1 MSQSSSRLWD
11 QSQSPDSFHPSGY
24 MQKNSVR
31 SSSTSRSATDSDVE
45 TKEYGV
51 PNTPA
56 EEFWNDSC
64 FDLKFTV
71 LADGTIELT
80 ETVKARIAREARI
93 ETELME
99 QLKESVAAGRAKRR
113 MLRAHLA
120 DREKRLVLATAK
132 ERQESDSTS
141 WEIVSDKQEAEKD
154 AEVSRSLSSSG
165 SSYLYVSW
173 GPLNSAGRYDRMVA
187 RP

>member
-11 QSQSPDSFHPSGY
+11 QSQPPDSLHPGGHI
-24 MQKNSVR
+24 QKNSVR
-31 SSSTSRSATDSDVE
+31 SSSMSRSATDSDVE

-99 QLKESVAAGRAKRR
+99 QLKESVAAGHAKRR

-120 DREKRLVLATAK
+120 DREKRLVVATAK
-132 ERQESDSTS
+132 ERQESDSPS
-141 WEIVSDKQEAEKD
+141 WEIVSNKQKEDENT
-154 AEVSRSLSSSG
+154 ESSRSSSSSG

-173 GPLNSAGRYDRMVA
+173 GPLNSAGRYDRD
-187 RP
+187 

>member
-1 MSQSSSRLWD
+1 MAPSPPQSPGGTSYPDNMSKSSSRLWD
-11 QSQSPDSFHPSGY
+11 QSQPPDSFHSSGY
-24 MQKNSVR
+24 VQKSSVR
-31 SSSTSRSATDSDVE
+31 SSSTASSATDSDVE
-45 TKEYGV
+45 TKEY
-51 PNTPA
+51 
-56 EEFWNDSC
+56 
-64 FDLKFTV
+64 V

-80 ETVKARIAREARI
+80 ETVMARIAREARI

-120 DREKRLVLATAK
+120 DREKRLVVATAK

-141 WEIVSDKQEAEKD
+141 WVIVSDKQKAEKD
-154 AEVSRSLSSSG
+154 AESSRSSSSSG

-173 GPLNSAGRYDRMVA
+173 GPLNSAGRYDRD
-187 RP
+187 